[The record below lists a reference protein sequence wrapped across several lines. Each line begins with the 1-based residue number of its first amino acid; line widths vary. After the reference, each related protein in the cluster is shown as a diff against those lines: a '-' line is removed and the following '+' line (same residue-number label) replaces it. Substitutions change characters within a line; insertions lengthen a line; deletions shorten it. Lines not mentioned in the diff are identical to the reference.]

1 MSLGRFALR
10 LILWKPAL
18 FALATILATGSRSV
32 PLLGGL
38 ILREIFNAFTDSGEM
53 GSWIWVLVALFTA
66 SQAAATIV
74 ERGAW
79 LTEAWKVNSFWGF
92 VRVNLFRTV
101 MGRPAAVD
109 RPSTGDIINRFSV
122 DVEEALG
129 PTYILTYFLGTAV
142 SLGVALYVMASINL
156 QLTLFT
162 LVPIAVMVL
171 VTRLLRGYFQSTR
184 QASREASGDVT
195 GFVTEM
201 LGAVLAIQVASTQR
215 QVVRRMGV
223 LADRRRH
230 EYVKEI
236 LLDAMSN
243 LLAGLSVRAAVGTV
257 MIVSAGLLVSG
268 AITIG
273 DFVLFVSYSMGPAL
287 STFPGA
293 AGRMMVELRRSRVSL
308 DRLLELVAE
317 GEGEGL
323 VSRAPAGTADAAQ
336 ASADTTASSP
346 SLRRFEVRGLGYA
359 YPSTG
364 RGIHDVDLSL
374 ERGTMTVITG
384 RIGAGKTTL
393 LETVL
398 GLLPADRG
406 KVLWNGEPVE
416 APNEFMVPPRCA
428 YTPQVPVLFSETVR
442 ENVLLG
448 LEARPEALHEAT
460 RLAVLEPDIATLRD
474 GLGTVVGPR
483 GVRLSGGQVQRT
495 AAARMFVREPDL
507 LIFDDLSSALDAET
521 EQQLWE
527 RLFAVPDTTSLVV
540 SHRRAAYRRADQ
552 IVVLAE
558 GRIVAHGM
566 LDELMETSE
575 EMRRLWHGDIGEEAG
590 AT

>member
-1 MSLGRFALR
+1 MSLGRFILR
-10 LILWKPAL
+10 LVLWNPAL
-18 FALATILATGSRSV
+18 FGAVALLAIGSNSV

-38 ILREIFNAFTDSGEM
+38 VLREMFDIFTGEAEM
-53 GSWIWVLVALFTA
+53 GRSIWGLVALFA
-66 SQAAATIV
+66 AAQAASTAF
-74 ERGAW
+74 ERGYW
-79 LTEAWKVNSFWGF
+79 LTDAWMANSLWAF
-92 VRVNLFRTV
+92 VRANLFRTI
-101 MGRPAAVD
+101 MGRPPAVD
-109 RPSTGDIINRFSV
+109 RPSTGDIIDRFST
-122 DVEEALG
+122 DVSDSLW
-129 PTYILTYFLGTAV
+129 PIFILTWFLGTSV
-142 SLGVALYVMASINL
+142 GLVVALYVMASINL

-162 LVPIAVMVL
+162 LAPIAVMAV
-171 VTRLLRGYFQSTR
+171 VARFFRGYFHSTR
-184 QASREASGDVT
+184 QASREASGAVT

-215 QVVRRMGV
+215 LVVGRMDV
-223 LADRRRH
+223 LSDRRRRG
-230 EYVKEI
+230 YVKEI
-236 LLDAMSN
+236 LLDLMN
-243 LLAGLSVRAAVGTV
+243 RLLAGTAVRVAVGTV
-257 MIVSAGLLVSG
+257 MIVSAGLLVAGEISV
-268 AITIG
+268 G
-273 DFVLFVSYSMGPAL
+273 DFVLFVSYAMGHAL
-287 STFPGA
+287 STFPTAVGRIA
-293 AGRMMVELRRSRVSL
+293 AEFRRSQVSL

-317 GEGEGL
+317 DEGENL
-323 VSRAPAGTADAAQ
+323 VSKTPDRPQSAARSGPGTPAGT
-336 ASADTTASSP
+336 
-346 SLRRFEVRGLGYA
+346 LRQLEVRGLGYA

-374 ERGTMTVITG
+374 DRGTMTVITG

-416 APNEFMVPPRCA
+416 SPHEFMVPPRCA

-442 ENVLLG
+442 ENILLG
-448 LEARPEALHEAT
+448 LETRPGALQEAT

-474 GLGTVVGPR
+474 GLDTVVGPR

-558 GRIVAHGM
+558 GRIAAHGK

-575 EMRRLWHGDIGEEAG
+575 EMRRLWHGDIGEEGSA
-590 AT
+590 

>member
-1 MSLGRFALR
+1 
-10 LILWKPAL
+10 
-18 FALATILATGSRSV
+18 
-32 PLLGGL
+32 
-38 ILREIFNAFTDSGEM
+38 
-53 GSWIWVLVALFTA
+53 
-66 SQAAATIV
+66 
-74 ERGAW
+74 
-79 LTEAWKVNSFWGF
+79 
-92 VRVNLFRTV
+92 
-101 MGRPAAVD
+101 
-109 RPSTGDIINRFSV
+109 
-122 DVEEALG
+122 
-129 PTYILTYFLGTAV
+129 
-142 SLGVALYVMASINL
+142 
-156 QLTLFT
+156 
-162 LVPIAVMVL
+162 MVL

-223 LADRRRH
+223 LADRRRR

-243 LLAGLSVRAAVGTV
+243 LLAGLSVRAVVGTV

-293 AGRMMVELRRSRVSL
+293 AGRMLVELRRSRVSL

-317 GEGEGL
+317 GEGESL
-323 VSRAPAGTADAAQ
+323 VSRTPARPEGAAQ
-336 ASADTTASSP
+336 SGPGTPASSLP
-346 SLRRFEVRGLGYA
+346 LRHLEVRGLGYA
-359 YPSTG
+359 YRSTG

-374 ERGTMTVITG
+374 ARGSFTVVTG
-384 RIGAGKTTL
+384 RIGSGKTTL
-393 LETVL
+393 LETIL
-398 GLLPADRG
+398 GQLPADRG
-406 KVLWNGEPVE
+406 TVLWNGERVE
-416 APNEFMVPPRCA
+416 APNEFMVPPLCA

-448 LEARPEALHEAT
+448 LETRPEALNEAV
-460 RLAVLEPDIATLRD
+460 RRAVLEPDIATLRQ
-474 GLGTVVGPR
+474 GLDTVVGPR

-521 EQQLWE
+521 EQHLWE
-527 RLFAVPDTTSLVV
+527 RLFELPDTTSLVV

-552 IVVLAE
+552 IVVLGE
-558 GRIVAHGM
+558 GRVVARGK
-566 LDELMETSE
+566 LDELLETSE
-575 EMRRLWHGDIGEEAG
+575 EMMRLWHGELGEDTPVDPGSA
-590 AT
+590 